1 MVNCQADHPGLT
13 VLDTSA
19 VLSITGP
26 SATQTGQG
34 GGSLTMLI
42 KHQGGGAQPRAQPTR
57 DWEDSNTCTYGLPEY
72 TTSREHVLHHT
83 GEREEERKGKKS
95 RVLTVLV
102 YNIIL
107 WLFKNFIE
115 IIVVCIGC
123 LKKNLF
129 SLNLIICIINK
140 EGWRLE
146 FSKILKPALASFQI
160 GAQAASQ
167 DSWTHSEESA
177 NVPHPD
183 TPTIG

>member
-1 MVNCQADHPGLT
+1 MSFTLHTETSPLISANIKPTLTPCWIRLNRDIFYRDGKLPSRPNGLT

-95 RVLTVLV
+95 RVFTVLV

-107 WLFKNFIE
+107 
-115 IIVVCIGC
+115 
-123 LKKNLF
+123 
-129 SLNLIICIINK
+129 
-140 EGWRLE
+140 
-146 FSKILKPALASFQI
+146 
-160 GAQAASQ
+160 
-167 DSWTHSEESA
+167 
-177 NVPHPD
+177 
-183 TPTIG
+183 